1 MSYAALDAART
12 ARAAK
17 SALDALAQIKETG
30 EAHQRKTIMI
40 ERIHA
45 LAAAAADSDQ
55 PVTLTSEEFWL
66 LSRNW

>member
-1 MSYAALDAART
+1 
-12 ARAAK
+12 
-17 SALDALAQIKETG
+17 
-30 EAHQRKTIMI
+30 MI